1 LEDREAFAYPADSI
15 KQLWNAREDYM
26 LGRDDLGQL
35 EELDEDGAPLGTL
48 IVYIVGAE
56 ADDDHDQNCA
66 QFSHDSE
73 PEPTTD

>member
-1 LEDREAFAYPADSI
+1 
-15 KQLWNAREDYM
+15 M
-26 LGRDDLGQL
+26 LGRDESGQL

-56 ADDDHDQNCA
+56 ANDDDHDLNCA

>member
-1 LEDREAFAYPADSI
+1 
-15 KQLWNAREDYM
+15 M